1 MTRAKDISKIVTDA
15 NLSGTLDVTG
25 AFTSQGIDD
34 NANATA
40 ITIDSSE
47 DVTLSGNLSTGVNK
61 FINIRD
67 ADGHVSGRL
76 RNVSGSNNALTIEAD
91 PDNSASS
98 TFMSFKIDTTERM
111 RIDESGNVGI
121 GTTDPSQ
128 KLDVNGTIVASTI
141 SSQGARIERNGTTGG
156 ANFDSVLASGSL
168 HFRTGATERM
178 RIDSSGNVGIG
189 TSSPSA
195 RLTVSELA
203 STTLATFDSTSAR
216 MYFGINNTATSYFDV
231 DTLIFRNSPS
241 SGATERMRINANGQ
255 LAIGSSTTRG
265 KVTVNVDSASADGIY
280 LDNAN
285 GGASLDIAML
295 GSSYNS
301 HGANAGEVWFYSPDN
316 INIGGATGNSN
327 AIKFLGGGTER
338 MRITSGGNVGIGV
351 TPSFNLHVFQS
362 GPLNS
367 VLESDTGNSNLRITS
382 GDGDSAQIFFG
393 DQTNDTISI
402 IKHDNSDNSLAF
414 FTAGNNQRVRI
425 DSSGRL
431 LLGTTTEGESS
442 ADDLTI
448 ATTGNTGI
456 TIRSGTSGIG
466 NLYFSDGTSGAD
478 EYRGYLQYHHS
489 SNLMVF
495 GTDTVGRMYITSDGH
510 LLVGKSARGFNTNGV
525 ELRNGLSGID
535 SHFTVDGG
543 TVCSFNRKSSD
554 GAVVNFGQDGTV
566 EGQINI
572 AGTTT
577 SYLGGHLS
585 RWSRLLNNSKDTTLV
600 KGTVMTNLNEMV
612 EWGDEDNEQLNK
624 MAVSSVE
631 GDANVAGVF
640 VNWDNDDDWN
650 DMNIAMTGDMVIRI
664 AQGTTVARGDLLM
677 SAGDGTAKPQ
687 DDDIVRSK
695 TIAKVTSTN
704 VSHTYDDGTYLV
716 PCVLMAC

>member
-1 MTRAKDISKIVTDA
+1 
-15 NLSGTLDVTG
+15 
-25 AFTSQGIDD
+25 
-34 NANATA
+34 
-40 ITIDSSE
+40 
-47 DVTLSGNLSTGVNK
+47 
-61 FINIRD
+61 
-67 ADGHVSGRL
+67 RL

-448 ATTGNTGI
+448 A
-456 TIRSGTSGIG
+456 
-466 NLYFSDGTSGAD
+466 
-478 EYRGYLQYHHS
+478 
-489 SNLMVF
+489 
-495 GTDTVGRMYITSDGH
+495 
-510 LLVGKSARGFNTNGV
+510 
-525 ELRNGLSGID
+525 
-535 SHFTVDGG
+535 
-543 TVCSFNRKSSD
+543 
-554 GAVVNFGQDGTV
+554 
-566 EGQINI
+566 
-572 AGTTT
+572 
-577 SYLGGHLS
+577 
-585 RWSRLLNNSKDTTLV
+585 
-600 KGTVMTNLNEMV
+600 
-612 EWGDEDNEQLNK
+612 
-624 MAVSSVE
+624 
-631 GDANVAGVF
+631 
-640 VNWDNDDDWN
+640 
-650 DMNIAMTGDMVIRI
+650 
-664 AQGTTVARGDLLM
+664 
-677 SAGDGTAKPQ
+677 
-687 DDDIVRSK
+687 
-695 TIAKVTSTN
+695 
-704 VSHTYDDGTYLV
+704 
-716 PCVLMAC
+716 